1 MEPFKL
7 RCGHYANDLNCHCY
21 DQDECFHYSD
31 CDDCDKNIMRL
42 SKGNLIRKGCSKCIY
57 ETDHLVVFYNE

>member
-7 RCGHYANDLNCHCY
+7 RCGHYSNDENCHCY

-31 CDDCDKNIMRL
+31 CDDCDKNIVTL
-42 SKGNLIRKGCSKCIY
+42 VKGHLIRKGCGKCIH
-57 ETDHLVVFYNE
+57 EDE